1 MLYAKW
7 YVHVHV
13 IIIYSVSSQ
22 MHRGITSIEQSA
34 DYHCLILYTNN
45 NLRYV
50 HLQLC
55 MPFYLKSCD
64 AQTVVHALMQ
74 LVVHVVPNN
83 WLDVALNSWKKIFV
97 IMYNF
102 FWFFVH
108 KVIFLCFMVTKI
120 WCILLKLK
128 NLGIFAYGKKY

>member
-1 MLYAKW
+1 M
-7 YVHVHV
+7 HVHV
-13 IIIYSVSSQ
+13 IIIYGVSSQ
-22 MHRGITSIEQSA
+22 MHRGSTSIEQSA

-83 WLDVALNSWKKIFV
+83 
-97 IMYNF
+97 
-102 FWFFVH
+102 
-108 KVIFLCFMVTKI
+108 
-120 WCILLKLK
+120 
-128 NLGIFAYGKKY
+128 